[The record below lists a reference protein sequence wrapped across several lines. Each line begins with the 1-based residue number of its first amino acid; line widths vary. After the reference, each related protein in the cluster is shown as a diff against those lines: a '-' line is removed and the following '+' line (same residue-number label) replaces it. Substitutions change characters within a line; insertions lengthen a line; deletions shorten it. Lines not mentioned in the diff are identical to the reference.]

1 MAANTYTQTVL
12 GSGLQ
17 TSTAAA
23 VTALQALI
31 ASIATYQGGLVT
43 ILDQSMDVVYGG
55 ASPAIGYNNWA
66 WVAYYS
72 AS

>member
-17 TSTAAA
+17 TSAAA
-23 VTALQALI
+23 AITALQA
-31 ASIATYQGGLVT
+31 ATAALAIYPGSVITYNLQEV
-43 ILDQSMDVVYGG
+43 QMVYGG
-55 ASPAIGYNNWA
+55 ASPALGYNAWA
-66 WVAYYS
+66 WISYYT

>member
-17 TSTAAA
+17 TSIVAAQ
-23 VTALQALI
+23 TALQALI
-31 ASIATYQGGLVT
+31 SATATYQNSPIAYNDLQ
-43 ILDQSMDVVYGG
+43 LDVVYGG
-55 ASPAIGYNNWA
+55 ATPAIGYNAWA
-66 WVAYYS
+66 WISYYS